1 MASVCYMCNS
11 FRCSTNSAL
20 VKHLFQVHSY
30 EPNFMY
36 ACHVEHCP
44 RAFTLGSTY
53 SSFLSHATRKHPNW
67 KELLDQAPPITR
79 PKLNQSANSSASFL
93 ECESQGEIESDD
105 DQQDDSND
113 PMDFSTPEWP
123 TNSSG
128 DGVSDAIK
136 AAGKFL
142 HGLKE
147 RYRLSQAAV
156 DFTVGAVN
164 QIISIVYEDLK
175 KNVTQSL
182 NSMGVAITDIDHLF
196 NPEDICGSPM

>member
-1 MASVCYMCNS
+1 
-11 FRCSTNSAL
+11 
-20 VKHLFQVHSY
+20 
-30 EPNFMY
+30 MY
-36 ACHVEHCP
+36 ACHVEQYP

-53 SSFLSHATRKHPNW
+53 SSFVSHATRKHPNW

-79 PKLNQSANSSASFL
+79 PKLNQSANSSASFP
-93 ECESQGEIESDD
+93 ECESPGEIESDN
-105 DQQDDSND
+105 DQQDDNND

-128 DGVSDAIK
+128 DGVSEARK

-142 HGLKE
+142 LGLKE

-182 NSMGVAITDIDHLF
+182 NGMGVAITDIDHLF
-196 NPEDICGSPM
+196 NPEDIFDGLETEYQQTKFYKDHFGLVVCNNC

>member
-1 MASVCYMCNS
+1 
-11 FRCSTNSAL
+11 
-20 VKHLFQVHSY
+20 
-30 EPNFMY
+30 MY
-36 ACHVEHCP
+36 ACHVEQCP

-53 SSFLSHATRKHPNW
+53 SSLSHATRKHPNW
-67 KELLDQAPPITR
+67 KELLDQAPPITK

-93 ECESQGEIESDD
+93 ECESQGEIESDN

-123 TNSSG
+123 TDSSG
-128 DGVSDAIK
+128 DDVSDARK

-142 HGLKE
+142 LGLKE

-164 QIISIVYEDLK
+164 QIISIVHEDLK

-182 NSMGVAITDIDHLF
+182 NSMGVAITDIDYLF
-196 NPEDICGSPM
+196 NPEDIFDGLETVPANKVLRRPLWIGGMQQ

>member
-36 ACHVEHCP
+36 ACHVEQCP

-53 SSFLSHATRKHPNW
+53 SSFLSHAARKHPNW

-79 PKLNQSANSSASFL
+79 PKLNQFSNNSSASFL
-93 ECESQGEIESDD
+93 EHESQSEVESSM
-105 DQQDDSND
+105 DQQDDCND
-113 PMDFSTPEWP
+113 PMDFSIPEWP
-123 TNSSG
+123 IDSSG
-128 DGVSDAIK
+128 DGISDTRK
-136 AAGKFL
+136 AAGRFL
-142 HGLKE
+142 LGLKE

-156 DFTVGAVN
+156 DFT
-164 QIISIVYEDLK
+164 
-175 KNVTQSL
+175 
-182 NSMGVAITDIDHLF
+182 
-196 NPEDICGSPM
+196 